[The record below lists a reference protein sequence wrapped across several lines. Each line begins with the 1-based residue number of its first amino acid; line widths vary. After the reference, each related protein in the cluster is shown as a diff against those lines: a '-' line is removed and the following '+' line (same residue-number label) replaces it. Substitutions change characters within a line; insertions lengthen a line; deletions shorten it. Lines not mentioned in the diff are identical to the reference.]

1 MMMREWGWVC
11 LLQLNAD
18 AAPPSFF
25 VKEQLTR
32 SREEGTKQ
40 MERGIERE
48 LKEEEVA
55 EGGKA
60 CLA

>member
-1 MMMREWGWVC
+1 MLMQHP
-11 LLQLNAD
+11 L
-18 AAPPSFF
+18 PFF